1 MDDQKI
7 GSKGKNFDI
16 LRKSWKMLFMDALA
30 NISQNIF
37 AYFVSERP
45 KHVFLDFQKKK
56 KKMGLLA
63 F

>member
-1 MDDQKI
+1 
-7 GSKGKNFDI
+7 
-16 LRKSWKMLFMDALA
+16 MLFMDALA

-45 KHVFLDFQKKK
+45 KDVFLDFQKKK
-56 KKMGLLA
+56 KKMDLLA